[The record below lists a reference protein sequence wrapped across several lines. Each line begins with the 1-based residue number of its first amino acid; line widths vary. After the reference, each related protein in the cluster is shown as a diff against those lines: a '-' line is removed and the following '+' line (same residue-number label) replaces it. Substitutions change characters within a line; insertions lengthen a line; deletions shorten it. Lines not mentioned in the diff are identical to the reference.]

1 MTEKLLIIDGSSL
14 LSTSFYAT
22 ATAYLMAKTDED
34 KEKALTRLMKTSDG
48 RYTNGVF
55 PFMRTLLS
63 LIKKNQPTH
72 LAVVWDVSRQTF
84 RQEIAG
90 GTYKGTRK
98 ATPHPLKEQFISTQN
113 LLQGIVPQFLSGK
126 DDEEVYEADDFA
138 GSLAKRFQNEIP
150 VFLHTKD
157 EDYLQLVD
165 TNTRVWLGSSKAD
178 KMFEDLGLNRQ
189 EFNVPDGFFEF
200 TLSTLKDIKGLEPYQ
215 IVEYK
220 ALCGDTSDNIPGVK
234 GVGEKA
240 VIPLLQEYGTIEAIY
255 ETIENLNAA
264 KEEKE
269 LKKFFKE
276 SLGIG
281 RSPISYLLAE
291 GVIAL
296 SSGEKI
302 NYNVIFDE
310 VTEEDK
316 ALQPLFEEKLG
327 KLRFPIRLSNAEDI
341 EKLRNEEVYGVQLCA
356 KESAFMSK
364 ELATIKTDIESI
376 ANVNLDDIK
385 LNINYDELK
394 ARLLDFEIK
403 TLI

>member
-255 ETIENLNAA
+255 ETIENLNA

-281 RSPISYLLAE
+281 RSPISYMLAE

>member
-34 KEKALTRLMKTSDG
+34 KENALERLMKTSDG

-72 LAVVWDVSRQTF
+72 LAIVWDVSRQTF

-113 LLQGIVPQFLSGK
+113 LLQGIIPQFLSGR

-138 GSLAKRFQNEIP
+138 GSLAKRFQTEIP

-165 TNTRVWLGSSKAD
+165 SNTRVWLGSSKAD
-178 KMFEDLGLNRQ
+178 KMFEDLNLNRQ

-255 ETIENLNAA
+255 ETIENLSA

-281 RSPISYLLAE
+281 RSPISYMLAD

-296 SSGEKI
+296 GNGDKI
-302 NYNVIFDE
+302 NYNAIFDE
-310 VTEEDK
+310 VTEEDTT
-316 ALQPLFEEKLG
+316 LQPLFEEKLG
-327 KLRFPIRLSNAEDI
+327 KLKFPIRLSNAEDI
-341 EKLRNEEVYGVQLCA
+341 EKLKNEEVFGVQLCA

-376 ANVNLDDIK
+376 AQVNLDDIK
-385 LNINYDELK
+385 LNIDYTELK
-394 ARLLDFEIK
+394 NRLLDLEIK

>member
-34 KEKALTRLMKTSDG
+34 KENALERLMKTSDG

-113 LLQGIVPQFLSGK
+113 LLQGIIPQFLSGR

-138 GSLAKRFQNEIP
+138 GSLAKRFQTEIP

-165 TNTRVWLGSSKAD
+165 SNTRVWLGSSKAD
-178 KMFEDLGLNRQ
+178 KMFEDLNLNRQ

-200 TLSTLKDIKGLEPYQ
+200 TLSTLKDIKGLKPYQ

-255 ETIENLNAA
+255 ETIENLSA

-281 RSPISYLLAE
+281 RSPISYMLAD

-296 SSGEKI
+296 GNGDKI
-302 NYNVIFDE
+302 NYNAIFDE
-310 VTEEDK
+310 VTEEDTT
-316 ALQPLFEEKLG
+316 LQPLFEEKLG
-327 KLRFPIRLSNAEDI
+327 KLKFPIRLSNAEDI
-341 EKLRNEEVYGVQLCA
+341 EKLKNEEVFGIQLCA

-376 ANVNLDDIK
+376 AQVNLDDIK
-385 LNINYDELK
+385 LNIDYTELK
-394 ARLLDFEIK
+394 NRLLDLEIK

>member
-113 LLQGIVPQFLSGK
+113 LLQGIIPQFLSGR

-138 GSLAKRFQNEIP
+138 GSLAKRFQTEIP

-165 TNTRVWLGSSKAD
+165 SNTRVWLGSSKAD
-178 KMFEDLGLNRQ
+178 KMFEDLNLNRQ

-200 TLSTLKDIKGLEPYQ
+200 TLSTLEDIKGLEPYQ

-255 ETIENLNAA
+255 ETIENLSA

-281 RSPISYLLAE
+281 RSPISYMLAD

-296 SSGEKI
+296 GNGDKI
-302 NYNVIFDE
+302 NYNAIFDE
-310 VTEEDK
+310 VTEEDTT
-316 ALQPLFEEKLG
+316 LQPLFEEKLG
-327 KLRFPIRLSNAEDI
+327 KLKFPIRLSNAEDI
-341 EKLRNEEVYGVQLCA
+341 EKLKNEEVFGIQLCA
-356 KESAFMSK
+356 KESAFISK

-376 ANVNLDDIK
+376 AQVNLDDIK
-385 LNINYDELK
+385 LNIDYTELK
-394 ARLLDFEIK
+394 NRLLDLEIK

>member
-113 LLQGIVPQFLSGK
+113 LLQGIVPQFLSEK

-240 VIPLLQEYGTIEAIY
+240 VIPLLQEYGNIESIY
-255 ETIENLNAA
+255 DTIENLSS

>member
-34 KEKALTRLMKTSDG
+34 KEKALERLMKTSDG

-113 LLQGIVPQFLSGK
+113 LLQGIIPQFLSGR

-138 GSLAKRFQNEIP
+138 GSLAKRFQTEIP

-165 TNTRVWLGSSKAD
+165 SNTRVWLGSSKAD
-178 KMFEDLGLNRQ
+178 KMFEDLNLNRQ

-255 ETIENLNAA
+255 ETIENLSA

-281 RSPISYLLAE
+281 RSPISYMLAD

-296 SSGEKI
+296 GNGDKI
-302 NYNVIFDE
+302 NYNAIFDE
-310 VTEEDK
+310 VTEEDTT
-316 ALQPLFEEKLG
+316 LQPLFEEKLG
-327 KLRFPIRLSNAEDI
+327 KLKFPIRLSNAEDI
-341 EKLRNEEVYGVQLCA
+341 EKLKNEEVFGIQLCA
-356 KESAFMSK
+356 KESAFISK

-376 ANVNLDDIK
+376 AQVNLDDIK
-385 LNINYDELK
+385 LNIDYTELK
-394 ARLLDFEIK
+394 NRLLDLEIK

>member
-34 KEKALTRLMKTSDG
+34 KEKALERLMKTSDG

-113 LLQGIVPQFLSGK
+113 LLQGIIPQFLSGR
-126 DDEEVYEADDFA
+126 DDEEVYEADDLA
-138 GSLAKRFQNEIP
+138 GSLAKRFQTEIP

-165 TNTRVWLGSSKAD
+165 SNTRVWLGSSKAD
-178 KMFEDLGLNRQ
+178 KMFEDLNLNRQ

-255 ETIENLNAA
+255 ETIENLSA

-281 RSPISYLLAE
+281 RSPISYMLAD

-296 SSGEKI
+296 GNGDKI
-302 NYNVIFDE
+302 NYNAIFDE
-310 VTEEDK
+310 VTEEDTT
-316 ALQPLFEEKLG
+316 LQPLFEEKLG
-327 KLRFPIRLSNAEDI
+327 KLKFPIRLSNAEDI
-341 EKLRNEEVYGVQLCA
+341 EKLKNEEVFGVQLCA

-376 ANVNLDDIK
+376 AQVNLDDIK
-385 LNINYDELK
+385 LNIDYTELK
-394 ARLLDFEIK
+394 NRLLDLEIK

>member
-34 KEKALTRLMKTSDG
+34 KEKALERLMKTSDG

-72 LAVVWDVSRQTF
+72 LAIVWDVSRQTF

-113 LLQGIVPQFLSGK
+113 LLQGIIPQFLSGR

-138 GSLAKRFQNEIP
+138 GSLAKRFQTEIP

-165 TNTRVWLGSSKAD
+165 SNTRVWLGSSKAD
-178 KMFEDLGLNRQ
+178 KMFEDLNLNRQ

-255 ETIENLNAA
+255 ETIENLSA

-281 RSPISYLLAE
+281 RSPISYMLAD

-296 SSGEKI
+296 GNGDKI
-302 NYNVIFDE
+302 NYNAIFDE
-310 VTEEDK
+310 VTEEDTT
-316 ALQPLFEEKLG
+316 LQPLFEEKLG
-327 KLRFPIRLSNAEDI
+327 KLKFPIRLSNAEDI
-341 EKLRNEEVYGVQLCA
+341 EKLKNEEVFGIQLCA

-376 ANVNLDDIK
+376 AQVNLDDIK
-385 LNINYDELK
+385 LNIDYTELK
-394 ARLLDFEIK
+394 NRLLHLEIK

>member
-34 KEKALTRLMKTSDG
+34 KEKALERLMKTSDG

-63 LIKKNQPTH
+63 LIKKNEPTH

-113 LLQGIVPQFLSGK
+113 LLQGIIPQFLSGR

-138 GSLAKRFQNEIP
+138 GSLAKRFQTEIP

-165 TNTRVWLGSSKAD
+165 SNTRVWLGSSKAD
-178 KMFEDLGLNRQ
+178 KMFEDLNLNRQ

-200 TLSTLKDIKGLEPYQ
+200 TLSTLKDIKGLKPYQ

-234 GVGEKA
+234 GIGEKA

-255 ETIENLNAA
+255 ETIENLSA

-281 RSPISYLLAE
+281 RSPISYMLAD

-296 SSGEKI
+296 GNGDKI
-302 NYNVIFDE
+302 NYNAIFDE
-310 VTEEDK
+310 VTEEDTT
-316 ALQPLFEEKLG
+316 LQPLFEEKLG
-327 KLRFPIRLSNAEDI
+327 KLKFPIRLSNAEDI
-341 EKLRNEEVYGVQLCA
+341 EKLKNEEVFGIQLCA

-376 ANVNLDDIK
+376 AQVNLDDIK
-385 LNINYDELK
+385 LNIDYTELK
-394 ARLLDFEIK
+394 NRLLDLEIK

>member
-34 KEKALTRLMKTSDG
+34 KEKALERLMKTSDG

-98 ATPHPLKEQFISTQN
+98 ATPHPLKEQFINTQN
-113 LLQGIVPQFLSGK
+113 LLQGIIPQFLSGR

-138 GSLAKRFQNEIP
+138 GSLAKRFQTEIP

-165 TNTRVWLGSSKAD
+165 SNTRVWLGSSKAD
-178 KMFEDLGLNRQ
+178 KMFEDLNLNRQ

-255 ETIENLNAA
+255 ETIENLSA

-281 RSPISYLLAE
+281 RSPISYMLAD

-296 SSGEKI
+296 GNGDKI
-302 NYNVIFDE
+302 NYNAIFDE
-310 VTEEDK
+310 VTEEDTT
-316 ALQPLFEEKLG
+316 LQPLFEEKLG
-327 KLRFPIRLSNAEDI
+327 KLKFPIRLSNAEDI
-341 EKLRNEEVYGVQLCA
+341 EKLKNEEVFGIQLCA

-376 ANVNLDDIK
+376 AQVNLDDIK
-385 LNINYDELK
+385 LNIDYTELK
-394 ARLLDFEIK
+394 NRLLDLEIK

>member
-34 KEKALTRLMKTSDG
+34 KEKALERLMKTSDG
-48 RYTNGVF
+48 RYTNGIF

-113 LLQGIVPQFLSGK
+113 LLQGIIPQFLSGR

-138 GSLAKRFQNEIP
+138 GSLAKRFQTEIP

-165 TNTRVWLGSSKAD
+165 SNTRVWLGSSKAD
-178 KMFEDLGLNRQ
+178 KMFEDLNLNRQ

-255 ETIENLNAA
+255 ETIENLSA

-281 RSPISYLLAE
+281 RSPISYMLAD

-296 SSGEKI
+296 GNGDKI
-302 NYNVIFDE
+302 NYNAIFDE
-310 VTEEDK
+310 VTEEDTT
-316 ALQPLFEEKLG
+316 LQPLFEEKLG
-327 KLRFPIRLSNAEDI
+327 KLKFPIRLSNAEDI
-341 EKLRNEEVYGVQLCA
+341 EKLKNEEVFGIQLCA

-376 ANVNLDDIK
+376 AQVNLDDIK
-385 LNINYDELK
+385 LNIDYTELK
-394 ARLLDFEIK
+394 NRLLDLEIK

>member
-34 KEKALTRLMKTSDG
+34 KEKALERLMKTSDG

-72 LAVVWDVSRQTF
+72 LAIVWDVSRQTF

-113 LLQGIVPQFLSGK
+113 LLQGIIPQFLSGR

-138 GSLAKRFQNEIP
+138 GSLAKRFQTEIP

-165 TNTRVWLGSSKAD
+165 SNTRVWLGSSKAD
-178 KMFEDLGLNRQ
+178 KMFEDLNLNRQ

-200 TLSTLKDIKGLEPYQ
+200 TLSTLKDIKGLKPYQ

-255 ETIENLNAA
+255 ETIENLSAR
-264 KEEKE
+264 EEKE

-281 RSPISYLLAE
+281 RSPISYMLAD

-296 SSGEKI
+296 GNGDKI
-302 NYNVIFDE
+302 NYNAIFDE
-310 VTEEDK
+310 VTEEDTT
-316 ALQPLFEEKLG
+316 LQPLFEEKLG
-327 KLRFPIRLSNAEDI
+327 KLKFPIRLSNAEDI
-341 EKLRNEEVYGVQLCA
+341 EKLKNEEVFGIQLCA

-376 ANVNLDDIK
+376 AQVNLDDIK
-385 LNINYDELK
+385 LDIDYTELK
-394 ARLLDFEIK
+394 NRLLDLEIK

>member
-34 KEKALTRLMKTSDG
+34 KEKALERLMKTSDG

-113 LLQGIVPQFLSGK
+113 LLQGIIPQFLSGR

-138 GSLAKRFQNEIP
+138 GSLAKRFQTEIP

-165 TNTRVWLGSSKAD
+165 SNTRVWLGSSKAD
-178 KMFEDLGLNRQ
+178 KMFEDLNLNRQ

-200 TLSTLKDIKGLEPYQ
+200 TLSTLKDIKGLKPYQ

-255 ETIENLNAA
+255 ETIENLSA

-281 RSPISYLLAE
+281 RSPISYMLAD

-296 SSGEKI
+296 GNGDKI
-302 NYNVIFDE
+302 NYNAIFDE
-310 VTEEDK
+310 VTEEDTT
-316 ALQPLFEEKLG
+316 LQPLFEEKLG
-327 KLRFPIRLSNAEDI
+327 KLKFPIRLSNAEDI
-341 EKLRNEEVYGVQLCA
+341 EKLKNEEVFGIQLCA

-376 ANVNLDDIK
+376 AQVNLDDIK
-385 LNINYDELK
+385 LNIDYTELK
-394 ARLLDFEIK
+394 NRLLDLEIK

>member
-34 KEKALTRLMKTSDG
+34 KEKALERLMKTSDG

-113 LLQGIVPQFLSGK
+113 LLQGIIPQFLSGR

-138 GSLAKRFQNEIP
+138 GSLAKRFQTEIP

-165 TNTRVWLGSSKAD
+165 SNTRVWLGSSKAD
-178 KMFEDLGLNRQ
+178 KMFEDLNLNRQ

-255 ETIENLNAA
+255 ETIENLSAR
-264 KEEKE
+264 EEKE

-281 RSPISYLLAE
+281 RSPISYMLAD

-296 SSGEKI
+296 GNGDKI
-302 NYNVIFDE
+302 NYNAIFDE
-310 VTEEDK
+310 VTEEDTT
-316 ALQPLFEEKLG
+316 LQPLFEEKLG
-327 KLRFPIRLSNAEDI
+327 KLKFPIRLSNAEDI
-341 EKLRNEEVYGVQLCA
+341 EKLKNEEVFGVQLCA

-376 ANVNLDDIK
+376 AQVNLDDIK
-385 LNINYDELK
+385 LNIDYTELK
-394 ARLLDFEIK
+394 NRLLDLEIK

>member
-1 MTEKLLIIDGSSL
+1 MDNKLLIIDGSSL

-34 KEKALTRLMKTSDG
+34 KEKALERLMKSSNGT
-48 RYTNGVF
+48 YTNGVY

-63 LIKKNQPTH
+63 LIKKNEPTH

-98 ATPHPLKEQFISTQN
+98 ATPHPLKEQFITTQN
-113 LLQGIVPQFLSGK
+113 LLQGIIPQFLSAK

-138 GSLAKRFQNEIP
+138 GSLAKRFEDEIP

-157 EDYLQLVD
+157 EDYLQLVSH
-165 TNTRVWLGSSKAD
+165 NTRVWLGSSKAD
-178 KMFEDLGLNRQ
+178 KMFEDLGLDRKD
-189 EFNVPDGFFEF
+189 FNVPDGFFEF

-220 ALCGDTSDNIPGVK
+220 SLCGDTSDNIPGVK

-240 VIPLLQEYGTIEAIY
+240 VIPLLQEYGNIETIY
-255 ETIENLNAA
+255 ETIENLSA

-281 RSPISYLLAE
+281 RSPISYLLSE
-291 GVIAL
+291 GIIAL
-296 SSGEKI
+296 SNGEKI
-302 NYNVIFDE
+302 NYNVILDE
-310 VTEEDK
+310 VTDK
-316 ALQPLFEEKLG
+316 DLALQPLFEEKLG
-327 KLRFPIRLSNAEDI
+327 KLRFPIRLASEDAL
-341 EKLRNEEVYGVQLCA
+341 EMLKSEEVYGIQQSA

-364 ELATIKTDIESI
+364 ELATIKTDIQSI
-376 ANVNLDDIK
+376 QKLSLDDVKI
-385 LNINYDELK
+385 NINYDELK
-394 ARLLDFEIK
+394 QRLLELEIK
-403 TLI
+403 SLI

>member
-34 KEKALTRLMKTSDG
+34 KEKALERLMKTSDG

-113 LLQGIVPQFLSGK
+113 LLQGIIPQFLSGR

-138 GSLAKRFQNEIP
+138 GSLAKRFQTEIP

-165 TNTRVWLGSSKAD
+165 SNTRVWLGSSKAD
-178 KMFEDLGLNRQ
+178 KMFEDLNLNRQ

-200 TLSTLKDIKGLEPYQ
+200 TLSTLKDIKGLKPYQ

-240 VIPLLQEYGTIEAIY
+240 VIPLLQEYGTIETIY
-255 ETIENLNAA
+255 ETIENLSA

-281 RSPISYLLAE
+281 RSPISYMLAD

-296 SSGEKI
+296 GNGDKI
-302 NYNVIFDE
+302 NYNAIFDE
-310 VTEEDK
+310 VTEEDTT
-316 ALQPLFEEKLG
+316 LQPLFEEKLG
-327 KLRFPIRLSNAEDI
+327 KLKFPIRLSNAEDI
-341 EKLRNEEVYGVQLCA
+341 EKLKNEEVFGIQLCA

-376 ANVNLDDIK
+376 AQVNLDNIK
-385 LNINYDELK
+385 LNIDYTELK
-394 ARLLDFEIK
+394 NRLLDLEIK

>member
-34 KEKALTRLMKTSDG
+34 KEKALERLMKTSDG

-72 LAVVWDVSRQTF
+72 LAIVWDVSRQTF

-113 LLQGIVPQFLSGK
+113 LLQGIIPQFLSGR

-138 GSLAKRFQNEIP
+138 GSLAKRFQTEIP

-165 TNTRVWLGSSKAD
+165 SNTRVWLGSSKAD
-178 KMFEDLGLNRQ
+178 KMFEDLNLNRQ

-255 ETIENLNAA
+255 ETIENLSA

-281 RSPISYLLAE
+281 RSPISYMLAD

-296 SSGEKI
+296 GNGDKI
-302 NYNVIFDE
+302 NYNAIFDE
-310 VTEEDK
+310 VTEEDTT
-316 ALQPLFEEKLG
+316 LQPLFEEKLG
-327 KLRFPIRLSNAEDI
+327 KLKFPIRLSNAEDI
-341 EKLRNEEVYGVQLCA
+341 EKLKNEEVFGIQLCA

-376 ANVNLDDIK
+376 AQVNLDDIK
-385 LNINYDELK
+385 LNLDYTELK
-394 ARLLDFEIK
+394 NRLLDLEIK

>member
-34 KEKALTRLMKTSDG
+34 KEKALERLMKTSDG

-55 PFMRTLLS
+55 PFMRTILS
-63 LIKKNQPTH
+63 LIKKNEPTH

-98 ATPHPLKEQFISTQN
+98 ATPHPLKEQFMTTQN
-113 LLQGIVPQFLSGK
+113 LLKGIIPQFLSNR
-126 DDEEVYEADDFA
+126 DDEIIYEADDFA

-178 KMFEDLGLNRQ
+178 KMFEDLNLNRKD
-189 EFNVPDGFFEF
+189 FNVPDGFFEF

-220 ALCGDTSDNIPGVK
+220 ALCGDSSDNIPGVK

-255 ETIENLNAA
+255 ETIENLSS

-281 RSPISYLLAE
+281 RSPISYMLAD
-291 GVIAL
+291 GIIAL
-296 SSGEKI
+296 GNGDKI
-302 NYNVIFDE
+302 NYNVICDE
-310 VTEEDK
+310 ISKEDEE
-316 ALQPLFEEKLG
+316 LQDLFKEKLG
-327 KLRFPIRLSNAEDI
+327 SLRFPIRLSNADDI
-341 EKLRNEEVYGVQLCA
+341 EKLRNEEVFGVQLSA

-364 ELATIKTDIESI
+364 ELATIKTDISSIES
-376 ANVNLDDIK
+376 VNIDDLK

-394 ARLLDFEIK
+394 TRLLDLEIK

>member
-113 LLQGIVPQFLSGK
+113 LLQGIVPQFLSEK

-138 GSLAKRFQNEIP
+138 GSLAKRFQSEIP

-255 ETIENLNAA
+255 ETIENLNA

>member
-1 MTEKLLIIDGSSL
+1 
-14 LSTSFYAT
+14 
-22 ATAYLMAKTDED
+22 
-34 KEKALTRLMKTSDG
+34 
-48 RYTNGVF
+48 
-55 PFMRTLLS
+55 
-63 LIKKNQPTH
+63 
-72 LAVVWDVSRQTF
+72 
-84 RQEIAG
+84 
-90 GTYKGTRK
+90 
-98 ATPHPLKEQFISTQN
+98 
-113 LLQGIVPQFLSGK
+113 
-126 DDEEVYEADDFA
+126 
-138 GSLAKRFQNEIP
+138 
-150 VFLHTKD
+150 
-157 EDYLQLVD
+157 
-165 TNTRVWLGSSKAD
+165 
-178 KMFEDLGLNRQ
+178 MFEDLGLNRQ

-240 VIPLLQEYGTIEAIY
+240 VIPLLQEYGNIESIY
-255 ETIENLNAA
+255 DTIENLSS

-281 RSPISYLLAE
+281 RSPISYMLAE

-341 EKLRNEEVYGVQLCA
+341 EKLRNEEVYGVQLSA
-356 KESAFMSK
+356 KESAFISK

>member
-34 KEKALTRLMKTSDG
+34 KEKALERLMKTSDG

-63 LIKKNQPTH
+63 LIKKNEPTH

-113 LLQGIVPQFLSGK
+113 LLQGIIPQFLSGR

-138 GSLAKRFQNEIP
+138 GSLAKRFQTEIP

-165 TNTRVWLGSSKAD
+165 SNTRVWLGISKAD
-178 KMFEDLGLNRQ
+178 KMFEDLNLNRQ

-255 ETIENLNAA
+255 ETIENLSA

-281 RSPISYLLAE
+281 RSPISYMLAD

-296 SSGEKI
+296 GNGDKI
-302 NYNVIFDE
+302 NYNAIFDE
-310 VTEEDK
+310 VTEEDTT
-316 ALQPLFEEKLG
+316 LQPLFEEKLG
-327 KLRFPIRLSNAEDI
+327 KLKFPIRLSNAEDI
-341 EKLRNEEVYGVQLCA
+341 EKLKNEEVFGVQLCA

-376 ANVNLDDIK
+376 AQVNLDDIK
-385 LNINYDELK
+385 LNIDYTELK
-394 ARLLDFEIK
+394 NRLLNLEIK

>member
-34 KEKALTRLMKTSDG
+34 KEKALERLMKTSDG

-113 LLQGIVPQFLSGK
+113 LLQGIIPQFLSGR

-138 GSLAKRFQNEIP
+138 GSLAKRFQTEIP

-165 TNTRVWLGSSKAD
+165 SNTRVWLGNSKAD
-178 KMFEDLGLNRQ
+178 KMFEDLNLNRQ

-200 TLSTLKDIKGLEPYQ
+200 TLSTLEDIKGLEPYQ

-255 ETIENLNAA
+255 ETIENLSA

-281 RSPISYLLAE
+281 RSPISYMLAD

-296 SSGEKI
+296 GNGDKI
-302 NYNVIFDE
+302 NYNAIFDE
-310 VTEEDK
+310 VTEEDTI
-316 ALQPLFEEKLG
+316 LQPLFEEKLG
-327 KLRFPIRLSNAEDI
+327 KLKFPIRLSNAEDI
-341 EKLRNEEVYGVQLCA
+341 EKLKNEEVFGIQLCA

-376 ANVNLDDIK
+376 AQVNLDDIK
-385 LNINYDELK
+385 LNIDYTELK
-394 ARLLDFEIK
+394 NRLLDLEIK

>member
-34 KEKALTRLMKTSDG
+34 KEKALERLMKTSDG

-72 LAVVWDVSRQTF
+72 LAIVWDVSRQTF

-113 LLQGIVPQFLSGK
+113 LLQGIIPQFLSGR

-138 GSLAKRFQNEIP
+138 GSLAKRFQTEIP

-165 TNTRVWLGSSKAD
+165 SNTRVWLGSSKAD
-178 KMFEDLGLNRQ
+178 KMFEDLNLNRQ

-255 ETIENLNAA
+255 ETIENLSA

-281 RSPISYLLAE
+281 RSPISYMLAD

-296 SSGEKI
+296 GNGDKI
-302 NYNVIFDE
+302 NYNAIFDE
-310 VTEEDK
+310 VTEEDTT
-316 ALQPLFEEKLG
+316 LQPLFEEKLG
-327 KLRFPIRLSNAEDI
+327 KLKFSIRLSNAEDI
-341 EKLRNEEVYGVQLCA
+341 EKLKNEEVFGIQLCA

-376 ANVNLDDIK
+376 AQVNLDDIK
-385 LNINYDELK
+385 LNIDYTELK
-394 ARLLDFEIK
+394 NRLLDLEIK

>member
-113 LLQGIVPQFLSGK
+113 LLQGIIPQFLSGR

-138 GSLAKRFQNEIP
+138 GSLAKRFQTEIP

-165 TNTRVWLGSSKAD
+165 SNTRVWLGSSKAD
-178 KMFEDLGLNRQ
+178 KMFEDLNLNRQ

-200 TLSTLKDIKGLEPYQ
+200 TLSTLKDIKGLKPYQ

-255 ETIENLNAA
+255 ETIENLSA

-281 RSPISYLLAE
+281 RSPISYMLAD

-296 SSGEKI
+296 GNGDKI
-302 NYNVIFDE
+302 NYNAIFDE
-310 VTEEDK
+310 VTEEDTT
-316 ALQPLFEEKLG
+316 LQPLFEEKLG
-327 KLRFPIRLSNAEDI
+327 KLKFPIRLSNAEDI
-341 EKLRNEEVYGVQLCA
+341 EKLKNEEVFGIQLCA

-376 ANVNLDDIK
+376 AQVNLDDIK
-385 LNINYDELK
+385 LNIDYTELK
-394 ARLLDFEIK
+394 NRLLDLEIK

>member
-113 LLQGIVPQFLSGK
+113 LLQGIIPQFLSGR

-138 GSLAKRFQNEIP
+138 GSLAKRFQTEIP

-165 TNTRVWLGSSKAD
+165 SNTRVWLGSSKAD
-178 KMFEDLGLNRQ
+178 KMFEDLNLNRQ

-200 TLSTLKDIKGLEPYQ
+200 TLSTLEDIKGLEPYQ

-255 ETIENLNAA
+255 ETIENLSA

-281 RSPISYLLAE
+281 RSPISYMLAD

-296 SSGEKI
+296 GNGDKI
-302 NYNVIFDE
+302 NYNAIFDE
-310 VTEEDK
+310 VTEEDTT
-316 ALQPLFEEKLG
+316 LQPLFEEKLG
-327 KLRFPIRLSNAEDI
+327 KLKFPIRLSNAEDI
-341 EKLRNEEVYGVQLCA
+341 EKLKNEEVFGIQLCA

-376 ANVNLDDIK
+376 AQVNLDDIK
-385 LNINYDELK
+385 LNIDYTELK
-394 ARLLDFEIK
+394 NRLLDLEIK

>member
-34 KEKALTRLMKTSDG
+34 KEKALERLMKTSDG

-72 LAVVWDVSRQTF
+72 LAIVWDVSRQTF

-113 LLQGIVPQFLSGK
+113 LLQGIIPQFLSGR

-138 GSLAKRFQNEIP
+138 GSLAKRFQTEIP

-165 TNTRVWLGSSKAD
+165 SNTRVWLGSSKAD
-178 KMFEDLGLNRQ
+178 KMFEDLNLNRQ

-200 TLSTLKDIKGLEPYQ
+200 TLSTLKDIKELEPYQ

-255 ETIENLNAA
+255 ETIENLSA

-281 RSPISYLLAE
+281 RSPISYMLAD

-296 SSGEKI
+296 GNGDKI
-302 NYNVIFDE
+302 NYNAIFDE
-310 VTEEDK
+310 VTEEDTT
-316 ALQPLFEEKLG
+316 LQPLFEEKLG
-327 KLRFPIRLSNAEDI
+327 KLKFPIRLSNAEDI
-341 EKLRNEEVYGVQLCA
+341 EKLKNEEVFGIQLCA

-376 ANVNLDDIK
+376 AQVNLDDIK
-385 LNINYDELK
+385 LNIDYTELK
-394 ARLLDFEIK
+394 NRLLDLEIK

>member
-34 KEKALTRLMKTSDG
+34 KKKALERLMKTSDG

-113 LLQGIVPQFLSGK
+113 LLQGIIPQFLSGR

-138 GSLAKRFQNEIP
+138 GSLAKRFQTEIP

-165 TNTRVWLGSSKAD
+165 SNTRVWLGSSKAD
-178 KMFEDLGLNRQ
+178 KMFEDLNLNRQ

-255 ETIENLNAA
+255 ETIENLSA

-281 RSPISYLLAE
+281 RSPISYMLAD

-296 SSGEKI
+296 GNGDKI
-302 NYNVIFDE
+302 NYNAIFDE
-310 VTEEDK
+310 VTEEDTT
-316 ALQPLFEEKLG
+316 LQPLFEEKLG
-327 KLRFPIRLSNAEDI
+327 KLKFPIRLSNAEDI
-341 EKLRNEEVYGVQLCA
+341 EKLKNEEVFGIQLCA

-376 ANVNLDDIK
+376 AQVNLDDIK
-385 LNINYDELK
+385 LNIDYTELK
-394 ARLLDFEIK
+394 NRLLDLEIK

>member
-34 KEKALTRLMKTSDG
+34 KEKALERLMKTSDG

-113 LLQGIVPQFLSGK
+113 LIQGIIPQFLSGR

-138 GSLAKRFQNEIP
+138 GSLAKRFQTEIP

-165 TNTRVWLGSSKAD
+165 SNTRVWLGSSKAD
-178 KMFEDLGLNRQ
+178 KMFEDLNLNRQ

-200 TLSTLKDIKGLEPYQ
+200 TLSTLKDIKGLKPYQ

-255 ETIENLNAA
+255 ETIENLSA

-281 RSPISYLLAE
+281 RSPISYMLAD

-296 SSGEKI
+296 GNGDKI
-302 NYNVIFDE
+302 NYNAIFDE
-310 VTEEDK
+310 VTEEDTT
-316 ALQPLFEEKLG
+316 LQPLFEEKLG
-327 KLRFPIRLSNAEDI
+327 KLKFPIRLSNAEDI
-341 EKLRNEEVYGVQLCA
+341 EKLKNEEVFGVQLCA

-376 ANVNLDDIK
+376 DQVNLDDIK
-385 LNINYDELK
+385 LNIDYTELK
-394 ARLLDFEIK
+394 NRLLDLEIK

>member
-178 KMFEDLGLNRQ
+178 KMFEDLNLNRQ

-255 ETIENLNAA
+255 ETIENLSA

-281 RSPISYLLAE
+281 RSPISYMLAD

-296 SSGEKI
+296 GNGDKI
-302 NYNVIFDE
+302 NYNAIFDE
-310 VTEEDK
+310 VTEEDTT
-316 ALQPLFEEKLG
+316 LQPLFEEKLG
-327 KLRFPIRLSNAEDI
+327 KLKFPIRLSNAEDI
-341 EKLRNEEVYGVQLCA
+341 EKLKNEEVFGIQLCA

-376 ANVNLDDIK
+376 AQVNLDDIK
-385 LNINYDELK
+385 LNIDYTKLK
-394 ARLLDFEIK
+394 NRLLDLEIK

>member
-113 LLQGIVPQFLSGK
+113 LLQGIVPQFLSEK

-200 TLSTLKDIKGLEPYQ
+200 TLSTLEDIKGLKPYQ

-240 VIPLLQEYGTIEAIY
+240 VIPLLQEYGNIESIY
-255 ETIENLNAA
+255 DTIENLSS

-281 RSPISYLLAE
+281 RSPISYMLAE

-327 KLRFPIRLSNAEDI
+327 KLRFPIRLSNADDL
-341 EKLRNEEVYGVQLCA
+341 EKLRNEEVFGVQLSA

>member
-34 KEKALTRLMKTSDG
+34 KEKALERLMKTSDG

-72 LAVVWDVSRQTF
+72 LAVVWDISRQTF

-113 LLQGIVPQFLSGK
+113 LLQGIIPQFLSGR

-138 GSLAKRFQNEIP
+138 GSLAKRFQTEIP

-165 TNTRVWLGSSKAD
+165 SNTRVWLGSSKAD
-178 KMFEDLGLNRQ
+178 KMFEDLNLNRQ

-255 ETIENLNAA
+255 ETIENLSA

-281 RSPISYLLAE
+281 RSPISYMLAD

-296 SSGEKI
+296 GNGDKI
-302 NYNVIFDE
+302 NYNAIFDE
-310 VTEEDK
+310 VTEEDTT
-316 ALQPLFEEKLG
+316 LQPLFEEKLG
-327 KLRFPIRLSNAEDI
+327 KLKFPIRLSNAEDI
-341 EKLRNEEVYGVQLCA
+341 EKLKNEEVFGIQLCA

-376 ANVNLDDIK
+376 AQVNLDDIK
-385 LNINYDELK
+385 LNIDYTELK
-394 ARLLDFEIK
+394 NRLLDLEIK

>member
-34 KEKALTRLMKTSDG
+34 KEKALERLMKTSDG

-113 LLQGIVPQFLSGK
+113 LLQGIIPQFLSGR

-138 GSLAKRFQNEIP
+138 GSLAKRFQTEIP

-165 TNTRVWLGSSKAD
+165 SNTRVWLGSSKAD
-178 KMFEDLGLNRQ
+178 KMFEDLNLNRQ

-255 ETIENLNAA
+255 ETIENLSA

-281 RSPISYLLAE
+281 RSPISYMLAD

-296 SSGEKI
+296 GNGDKI
-302 NYNVIFDE
+302 NYNAIFDE
-310 VTEEDK
+310 VTEEDTI
-316 ALQPLFEEKLG
+316 LQPLFEEKLG
-327 KLRFPIRLSNAEDI
+327 KLKFPIRLSNAEDI
-341 EKLRNEEVYGVQLCA
+341 EKLKNEEVFGIQLCA

-376 ANVNLDDIK
+376 AQVNLDDIK
-385 LNINYDELK
+385 LNIDYTEFKN
-394 ARLLDFEIK
+394 RLLDLEIK

>member
-34 KEKALTRLMKTSDG
+34 KENALERLMKTSDG

-72 LAVVWDVSRQTF
+72 LAIVWDVSRQTF

-113 LLQGIVPQFLSGK
+113 LLQGIIPQFLSGR

-138 GSLAKRFQNEIP
+138 GSLAKRFQTEIP

-165 TNTRVWLGSSKAD
+165 SNTRVWLGSSKAD
-178 KMFEDLGLNRQ
+178 KMFEDLNLNRQ

-255 ETIENLNAA
+255 ETIENLSA

-281 RSPISYLLAE
+281 RSPISYMLAD

-296 SSGEKI
+296 GNGDKI
-302 NYNVIFDE
+302 NYNAIFDE
-310 VTEEDK
+310 VTEEDTT
-316 ALQPLFEEKLG
+316 LQPLFEEKLG
-327 KLRFPIRLSNAEDI
+327 KLKFPIRLSNAEDI
-341 EKLRNEEVYGVQLCA
+341 EKLKNEEVFGIQLCA

-376 ANVNLDDIK
+376 AQVNLDDIK
-385 LNINYDELK
+385 LNIDYTELK
-394 ARLLDFEIK
+394 NRLLDLEIK

>member
-34 KEKALTRLMKTSDG
+34 KEKALERLMKTSDG

-113 LLQGIVPQFLSGK
+113 LLQGIIPQFLSGR

-138 GSLAKRFQNEIP
+138 GSLAKRFQTEIP

-165 TNTRVWLGSSKAD
+165 SNTRVWLGSSKAD
-178 KMFEDLGLNRQ
+178 KMFEDLNLNRQ

-200 TLSTLKDIKGLEPYQ
+200 TLSTLKDIKGLKPYQ

-255 ETIENLNAA
+255 ETIENLSA

-281 RSPISYLLAE
+281 RSPISYMLAD

-296 SSGEKI
+296 GNGDKI
-302 NYNVIFDE
+302 NYNAIFDE
-310 VTEEDK
+310 VTEEDTT
-316 ALQPLFEEKLG
+316 LQPLFEEKLG
-327 KLRFPIRLSNAEDI
+327 KLKFPIRLSNAEDI
-341 EKLRNEEVYGVQLCA
+341 EKLKNEEVFGVQLCA

-376 ANVNLDDIK
+376 AQVNLDDIK
-385 LNINYDELK
+385 LNIDYTELK
-394 ARLLDFEIK
+394 NRLLDLEIK

>member
-22 ATAYLMAKTDED
+22 ATAYLMAKADED
-34 KEKALTRLMKTSDG
+34 KEKALERLMKTSDG

-113 LLQGIVPQFLSGK
+113 LLQGIIPQFLSGR

-138 GSLAKRFQNEIP
+138 GSLAKRFQTEIP

-165 TNTRVWLGSSKAD
+165 SNTRVWLGSSKAD
-178 KMFEDLGLNRQ
+178 KMFEDLNLNRQ

-255 ETIENLNAA
+255 ETIENLSA

-281 RSPISYLLAE
+281 RSPISYMLAD

-296 SSGEKI
+296 GNGDKI
-302 NYNVIFDE
+302 NYNAIFDE
-310 VTEEDK
+310 VTEEDTT
-316 ALQPLFEEKLG
+316 LQPLFEEKLG
-327 KLRFPIRLSNAEDI
+327 KLKFPIRLSNAEDI
-341 EKLRNEEVYGVQLCA
+341 EKLKNEEVFGIQLCA

-376 ANVNLDDIK
+376 AQVNLDDIK
-385 LNINYDELK
+385 LNIDYTELK
-394 ARLLDFEIK
+394 NRLLDLEIK

>member
-63 LIKKNQPTH
+63 LIKKNEPTH

-113 LLQGIVPQFLSGK
+113 LLQGIVPQFLSEK

-240 VIPLLQEYGTIEAIY
+240 VIPLLQEYGNIESIY
-255 ETIENLNAA
+255 DTIENLSS

-281 RSPISYLLAE
+281 RSPISYMLAE

>member
-1 MTEKLLIIDGSSL
+1 
-14 LSTSFYAT
+14 
-22 ATAYLMAKTDED
+22 
-34 KEKALTRLMKTSDG
+34 
-48 RYTNGVF
+48 
-55 PFMRTLLS
+55 
-63 LIKKNQPTH
+63 
-72 LAVVWDVSRQTF
+72 
-84 RQEIAG
+84 
-90 GTYKGTRK
+90 
-98 ATPHPLKEQFISTQN
+98 
-113 LLQGIVPQFLSGK
+113 
-126 DDEEVYEADDFA
+126 
-138 GSLAKRFQNEIP
+138 
-150 VFLHTKD
+150 
-157 EDYLQLVD
+157 
-165 TNTRVWLGSSKAD
+165 
-178 KMFEDLGLNRQ
+178 MFEDLGLDRKD
-189 EFNVPDGFFEF
+189 FNVPDGFFEF
-200 TLSTLKDIKGLEPYQ
+200 TLSTLEDIKGLKPYQ

-240 VIPLLQEYGTIEAIY
+240 VIPLLQEYGNIEAIY
-255 ETIENLNAA
+255 NTIENLSA

-281 RSPISYLLAE
+281 RSPISYLLAD

-296 SSGEKI
+296 GNGEKI

-316 ALQPLFEEKLG
+316 NLQDLFEEKLG
-327 KLRFPIRLSNAEDI
+327 KLRFPIRLSNADDL
-341 EKLRNEEVYGVQLCA
+341 EKLRNEEVFGVQLSA
-356 KESAFMSK
+356 KESAFISK

-376 ANVNLDDIK
+376 ANTTIDDVK

>member
-34 KEKALTRLMKTSDG
+34 KEKALERLMKTSDG

-113 LLQGIVPQFLSGK
+113 LLQGIIPQFLSGR

-138 GSLAKRFQNEIP
+138 GSLAKRFQTEIP

-165 TNTRVWLGSSKAD
+165 SNTRVWLGSNKAD
-178 KMFEDLGLNRQ
+178 KMFEDLNLNRQ

-255 ETIENLNAA
+255 ETIENLSA

-281 RSPISYLLAE
+281 RSPISYMLAD

-296 SSGEKI
+296 GNGDKI
-302 NYNVIFDE
+302 NYNAIFDE
-310 VTEEDK
+310 VTEEDTT
-316 ALQPLFEEKLG
+316 LQPLFEEKLG
-327 KLRFPIRLSNAEDI
+327 KLKFPIRLSNAEDI
-341 EKLRNEEVYGVQLCA
+341 EKLKNEEVFGVQLCA

-376 ANVNLDDIK
+376 AQVNLDDIK
-385 LNINYDELK
+385 LNIDYTELK
-394 ARLLDFEIK
+394 NRLLDLEIK